1 MVRKFKRECGRIVKT
16 DSNVHSKEY
25 IQSCAD
31 KFEELK
37 DKPKEPKKAKS
48 AKKKAGK

>member
-31 KFEELK
+31 KFEEV
-37 DKPKEPKKAKS
+37 KENPKKAKKS
-48 AKKKAGK
+48 KKKASK